1 MSKSILRLLDRSG
14 VNTGQCGG
22 AAYGIAGV
30 AATVDPQRAVAML
43 LAILATS
50 TSLGIAA
57 LSGWQHGG
65 SLPEQLACIALAA
78 AAVLGMHLLP
88 ALSRGKPVAVR
99 GAAAALWG
107 AGLIVVFYGQT
118 SFFLLAQQHAGER
131 RAKAVPATPA
141 ALAQSD
147 HPMRDLT
154 AIAQEQLKTR
164 ASLGAL
170 DSRPCSGDCTVL
182 RMRRDLL
189 TAKLDALATE
199 AGEAKRRESAED
211 RQTEQAERAT
221 RMRDA
226 LRDDPVTV
234 RLADWFGVN
243 ADQLDLLFALVC
255 ACVLDGIGAMGWYFA
270 LSARRRDDA
279 TGCAGVVTT
288 GKDGHD
294 SVRTEVDADDHD
306 DHVTSFVPDQ
316 NVDAR
321 LQQLMCDVVEGKL
334 PVTVTGIRNHL
345 GCAQAT
351 AAKLRRELLAF
362 GAVTVR
368 SNGGRHA
375 CN

>member
-1 MSKSILRLLDRSG
+1 MSKSILRLRDRSG
-14 VNTGQCGG
+14 VNTGQRGG

-30 AATVDPQRAVAML
+30 AATVDPQRAVAMS

-99 GAAAALWG
+99 GAAAGLWA

-164 ASLGAL
+164 AFLAAI
-170 DSRPCSGDCTVL
+170 DSRRCSGDCSVL
-182 RMRRDLL
+182 RMRRDVL

-199 AGEAKRRESAED
+199 ANEVKRRESAED
-211 RQTEQAERAT
+211 RQTAQLERAT

-234 RLADWFGVN
+234 RLAEWLGV
-243 ADQLDLLFALVC
+243 DEDRVDLLFALLC
-255 ACVLDGIGAMGWYFA
+255 ACVLDGIGAMSWYFV
-270 LSARRRDDA
+270 LSTRLSDDA
-279 TGCAGVVTT
+279 TGCAGVVST
-288 GKDGHD
+288 GKDGRNSIVHGGHAND
-294 SVRTEVDADDHD
+294 RE
-306 DHVTSFVPDQ
+306 TSFLSAA

-321 LQQLMCDVVEGKL
+321 LPQLMRDVAEGKV
-334 PVTVTGIRNHL
+334 PATVTGIRNHL
-345 GCAQAT
+345 GCAQET

-362 GAVTVR
+362 GAVIVR
-368 SNGGRHA
+368 SSGGRHA
-375 CN
+375 GN